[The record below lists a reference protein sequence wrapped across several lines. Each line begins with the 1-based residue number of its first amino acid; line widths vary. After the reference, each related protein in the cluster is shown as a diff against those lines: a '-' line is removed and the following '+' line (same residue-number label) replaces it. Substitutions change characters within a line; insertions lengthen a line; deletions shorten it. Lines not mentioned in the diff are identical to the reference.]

1 MEIIALW
8 DLFWNNFI
16 FNPLLNA
23 LVLLTMLLGG
33 NFGLAIVVFTVFVR
47 LITTPFTIKQ
57 LRSSQAMARLQ
68 PQIKALQK
76 KYAKDREKLSQETMN
91 LYKEAGVNPLG
102 GCLPALI
109 PWPIM
114 IALYQSIIQ
123 MMPSQPEQLMELS
136 KHLYPFQV
144 IWRVV
149 PVQNM
154 FLGLDLSLSAATTG
168 QWQYYI
174 LPILVVASTWLQQKM
189 LTPPSAD
196 PQQAQMNQTMQITM
210 PLFIGFISLQFAS
223 GLSLYW
229 IVYNLVT
236 MIISYVLMR
245 DTMPPLT
252 SYVPASL
259 AAYVPFGRPASSGP
273 AKRAPRQDRLI
284 EAADAVDEEV
294 PTVTPGQARKP
305 ASRRRKKRRR

>member
-123 MMPSQPEQLMELS
+123 MMPSQPEQLMALS

-154 FLGLDLSLSAATTG
+154 FLGLDL
-168 QWQYYI
+168 
-174 LPILVVASTWLQQKM
+174 
-189 LTPPSAD
+189 
-196 PQQAQMNQTMQITM
+196 
-210 PLFIGFISLQFAS
+210 
-223 GLSLYW
+223 
-229 IVYNLVT
+229 
-236 MIISYVLMR
+236 
-245 DTMPPLT
+245 
-252 SYVPASL
+252 
-259 AAYVPFGRPASSGP
+259 
-273 AKRAPRQDRLI
+273 
-284 EAADAVDEEV
+284 
-294 PTVTPGQARKP
+294 
-305 ASRRRKKRRR
+305 